1 VLSDIRLI
9 LCNSEAE
16 NESHHIYL
24 NGQKWN
30 IEYSNILAVIDTTTA
45 IILIILLIVGA
56 FVLNRIFHRKRQM
69 SGQRQGQSVNN
80 NDDDIN
86 NNFEV
91 DMDKSG
97 RRSIIPGFL
106 TTQNKL
112 KIVAALGTFIF
123 IIIILAESVVIV
135 QAGHRGVVLYLGA
148 VENRVLGEGMHFIVP
163 FAEQVIQLEVRTL
176 KYQAEA
182 SAASNDLQEVQ
193 TVIALNYHID
203 PNDANAIFQQLG
215 ADYSDRIIAPTI
227 QESVKASVAKFNAEE
242 LITKR
247 ETAKGVIADAIRNT
261 LSHRNIVV
269 ETVFI
274 TDFKFSQAFADQIE
288 QKVVAFQKYLT
299 EQNNLRAIQ
308 VIANQTVVQAEAQAR
323 ANIAKANGESQA
335 IRIIN
340 EQLRQN
346 PQYLQWQG
354 INRWNGQLPY
364 SLGAGG
370 GVPFFQLP
378 GPLQQQ
384 QQHNQTG

>member
-1 VLSDIRLI
+1 LAILDLS
-9 LCNSEAE
+9 
-16 NESHHIYL
+16 
-24 NGQKWN
+24 
-30 IEYSNILAVIDTTTA
+30 VA
-45 IILIILLIVGA
+45 ITLIIILIVGA
-56 FVLNRIFHRKRQM
+56 FVVNLIFKRRRRQM
-69 SGQRQGQSVNN
+69 TQPVGQGSY
-80 NDDDIN
+80 NDDDN
-86 NNFEV
+86 NLRAE
-91 DMDKSG
+91 DIGRSEKS
-97 RRSIIPGFL
+97 SIISGFP
-106 TTQNKL
+106 TAPNKL
-112 KIVAALGTFIF
+112 KIIAAIATFIV

-135 QAGHRGVVLYLGA
+135 QAGHRGVVVYLGA
-148 VENRVLGEGMHFIVP
+148 VENRVLGEGVHFIIP

-203 PNDANAIFQQLG
+203 PNDANAIYQQLG

-261 LSHRNIVV
+261 LSNRDIIV

-288 QKVVAFQKYLT
+288 AKVVAFQKYLT
-299 EQNNLRAIQ
+299 EQNNLRSIQ
-308 VIANQTVVQAEAQAR
+308 VIANQTVVQAQAQAR
-323 ANIAKANGESQA
+323 ANIARANGESQA
-335 IRIIN
+335 IKIIN

-346 PQYLQWQG
+346 PQYLQWQS

-364 SLGAGG
+364 SLGNGG

-378 GPLQQQ
+378 VPYPQQQ
-384 QQHNQTG
+384 QQQNQTR